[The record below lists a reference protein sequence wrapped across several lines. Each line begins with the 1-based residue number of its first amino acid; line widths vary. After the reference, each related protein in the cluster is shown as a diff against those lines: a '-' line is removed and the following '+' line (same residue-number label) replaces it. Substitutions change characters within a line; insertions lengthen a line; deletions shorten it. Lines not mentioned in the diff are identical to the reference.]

1 MKRNRSLVKKSCSAL
16 LLAIIVLAFIDVR
29 TGTSE
34 KWIDNMK
41 EKKTARARIE
51 AGGKIEIKDGVFS
64 PEVMLAM
71 GRISDPQ
78 VSPDGSMVIYG
89 TGYISV
95 EENNSLT
102 NLYICGTDGSGA
114 YRLTTEGKSI
124 SNARWSADGKS
135 LAFIQE
141 GQIFTAKLKK
151 GRDGRLSLGKKV
163 QVSDV
168 PAGISQFTLSD
179 DQSRIMYVST
189 VQSALK
195 KPSDLYGDLDKADA
209 ISADDLMYRHWDHW
223 VKEVPHTF
231 VAGFVFGKEGEK
243 SITPGTSKDILASEK
258 EIYELPTEPFSG
270 IEQLAWSP
278 DGKTIAYSCRK
289 LTGKKYAFSTNTE
302 IYFYDVE
309 SGECTQL
316 TMGGGYDTN
325 PVWSPDGKKICWISM
340 ERDGYEADKQ
350 RLMVADIEWGVPAKD
365 SGSSASRLPVISGVK
380 DITCAF
386 KYNASAPVWGTGS
399 DEIYFSALAEGIQGI
414 FRARCT
420 VPDGQA
426 DGGVPGQG
434 AENSS
439 WDIERITGEDLW
451 YDFNSPFHISE
462 NDGVTTLLADYS
474 SMDFPTELVSIR
486 IGDKAG
492 TPDGGTIAAAP
503 LEVSHSTPL
512 PAECKVTPEPV
523 HICQITHVNDAI
535 LAQLDPVKTEARYI
549 KTVDGKDMLT
559 WVVYPPHF
567 DSSKEYPS
575 ILICLGGPQG
585 TLSQGWSYRW
595 NYRLMAAQG
604 YVTVLPNR
612 RGTTA
617 FGQEW
622 TEQISG
628 DYPGLN
634 MQDYLVAARTLKA
647 EPYIGK
653 MAACGASYGG
663 YSVYNLCG
671 IHGDVFDAFVAHA
684 GIFNEEHMYMTTE
697 EMWFPNWDN
706 GGLHE
711 YRADPR
717 TGTPD
722 GPVGPAGDGET
733 FGGIRQGG
741 SPWSTAPKAVRHY
754 RMSPHTMVT
763 KWHTPIL
770 VTHGGM
776 DFRVPL
782 DEGMAAYNTAQ
793 LMGVPSRL
801 IVFPDENHWILRPQN
816 ALYWHREYF
825 RWLDRWLKT
834 GDLSRLSPEGA
845 LRLNAFIKTENDPEQ
860 IIGTARELTY
870 ASRGDKGCISYDI
883 FRSLTD
889 RNSMMICETWADGES
904 LELHKKAPH
913 FTSLV
918 PELKASAEMHTDS
931 FTIPSGT
938 GSPDNGTPVRVNQ
951 FFRTA
956 AQGDNSIVNEVRDM
970 AGKATGSEGC
980 ISFDI
985 FRSATDAGL
994 YLLCSTWK
1002 DMESCRAFTGSIGT
1016 EGILAR
1022 ALAADS
1028 TARIF
1033 PMKDDN

>member
-1 MKRNRSLVKKSCSAL
+1 MNQSTKKFLSILGYL
-16 LLAIIVLAFIDVR
+16 LFAVVIVLSVIDSR
-29 TGTSE
+29 TEFSK
-34 KWIDNMK
+34 KWIDQMK
-41 EKKTARARIE
+41 TEKNARKSAEARSLDNGRIE
-51 AGGKIEIKDGVFS
+51 VKDGVFT

-71 GRISDPQ
+71 GRLSDPQ
-78 VSPDGSMVIYG
+78 VSPDGTSILYG
-89 TGYISV
+89 VGYVSV
-95 EENNSLT
+95 PDNNSCT
-102 NLYICGTDGSGA
+102 DLYICSVDGSDV
-114 YRLTTEGKSI
+114 RQISFSTESI

-135 LAFIQE
+135 IAFIKD
-141 GQIFTAKLKK
+141 GQIWTAKLKTDGK
-151 GRDGRLSLGKKV
+151 GICSLGKAV
-163 QVSDV
+163 QISDI
-168 PAGISQFTLSD
+168 PEGISQFSLSP
-179 DQSRIMYVST
+179 DQTKVMYVST

-195 KPSDLYGDLDKADA
+195 KPSDLYGDLEKCDA

-231 VAGFVFGKEGEK
+231 VADFTFGKEGK
-243 SITPGTSKDILASEK
+243 KTITHEASRDILAEEK

-309 SGECTQL
+309 SGECTRL

-325 PVWSPDGKKICWISM
+325 PVWSPDGSRLCWISM

-350 RLMVADIEWGVPAKD
+350 RLMVADIDWAVPVKG
-365 SGSSASRLPVISGVK
+365 SGSKASRLPLVSDVK
-380 DITCAF
+380 DITGSF
-386 KYNASAPVWGTGS
+386 KYNASAPVWSGSS

-414 FRARCT
+414 FRASY
-420 VPDGQA
+420 DKG
-426 DGGVPGQG
+426 DSESG
-434 AENSS
+434 ASDTGWS
-439 WDIERITGEDLW
+439 IERITGEDLW
-451 YDFNSPFHISE
+451 YDFGSPFHISE
-462 NDGVTTLLADYS
+462 KDGATTLLADYC
-474 SMDFPTELVSIR
+474 SMDFPTELVALR
-486 IGDKAG
+486 IGGNDSGTAADGSVKA
-492 TPDGGTIAAAP
+492 AV
-503 LEVSHSTPL
+503 LEVAHNTAL
-512 PAECKVTPEPV
+512 HGDCKVTGEPV
-523 HICQITHVNDAI
+523 HISQITHVNDAI
-535 LAQLDPVKTEARYI
+535 LSQLEPVRTEARYI

-559 WVVYPPHF
+559 WVLYPPKF
-567 DSSKEYPS
+567 DSSKEYPA

-634 MQDYLVAARTLKA
+634 MQDYLVAAKTLKA
-647 EPYIGK
+647 EPYVGK

-706 GGLHE
+706 GGLHTYE
-711 YRADPR
+711 ADPR
-717 TGTPD
+717 VGTD
-722 GPVGPAGDGET
+722 RCPVGPAGDGET

-741 SPWSTAPKAVRHY
+741 SPWSSAPKAVRHY

-776 DFRVPL
+776 DFRVPV
-782 DEGMAAYNTAQ
+782 DEGLAAYNAAQ

-801 IVFPDENHWILRPQN
+801 IVFPEENHWILKPQN

-825 RWLDRWLKT
+825 RWLDRWLK
-834 GDLSRLSPEGA
+834 D
-845 LRLNAFIKTENDPEQ
+845 
-860 IIGTARELTY
+860 
-870 ASRGDKGCISYDI
+870 
-883 FRSLTD
+883 
-889 RNSMMICETWADGES
+889 
-904 LELHKKAPH
+904 
-913 FTSLV
+913 
-918 PELKASAEMHTDS
+918 
-931 FTIPSGT
+931 
-938 GSPDNGTPVRVNQ
+938 
-951 FFRTA
+951 
-956 AQGDNSIVNEVRDM
+956 
-970 AGKATGSEGC
+970 
-980 ISFDI
+980 
-985 FRSATDAGL
+985 
-994 YLLCSTWK
+994 
-1002 DMESCRAFTGSIGT
+1002 
-1016 EGILAR
+1016 
-1022 ALAADS
+1022 
-1028 TARIF
+1028 
-1033 PMKDDN
+1033 